1 METLTGFTLANAL
14 FAVGAGLLSI
24 ASPCVLPVL
33 PIVMAGHPGEHRLR
47 PVAIVAGLMTTFVAM
62 GVLSSLFGSV
72 VGPLLVRL
80 EKPVGVL
87 IGIVGLLVL
96 LDWNPFKRLR
106 VGAGGAAE
114 RKKGLGSGVL
124 LGASLGLVWIPCV
137 GPFLSAIL
145 GMVAARAQV
154 GEGVALLVF
163 YSLGFA
169 LPMLVAGYASHLF
182 REKTAFLRTHPLA
195 VRLAS
200 GALLLALSAW
210 ILVKGLYSTPW

>member
-1 METLTGFTLANAL
+1 MQELAGFSLANAL
-14 FAVGAGLLSI
+14 FAFGAGLVSI

-33 PIVMAGHPGEHRLR
+33 PIVMAGPPGENRFR
-47 PVAIVAGLMTTFVAM
+47 PVAIVAGLMSAFVLM

-96 LDWNPFKRLR
+96 LDLNPFKRLR
-106 VGAGGAAE
+106 VGGGAGAE

-124 LGASLGLVWIPCV
+124 LGASLGLVWSPCV

-154 GEGVALLVF
+154 GEAVALLVF

-169 LPMLVAGYASHLF
+169 LPMLVAGYASQLF
-182 REKTAFLRTHPLA
+182 REKTAFLKTRPIA

-200 GALLLALSAW
+200 GALLVGLSVW
-210 ILVKGLYSTPW
+210 ILAKGLYSTPW

>member
-1 METLTGFTLANAL
+1 MQELAGFSLANAL
-14 FAVGAGLLSI
+14 FAFGAGLVSI

-33 PIVMAGHPGEHRLR
+33 PIVMAGPPGENRFR
-47 PVAIVAGLMTTFVAM
+47 PVAIVAGLMSAFVLM

-72 VGPLLVRL
+72 VGPFLVRL

-87 IGIVGLLVL
+87 IGVVGLLVL
-96 LDWNPFKRLR
+96 LDLNPFKRLR
-106 VGAGGAAE
+106 VGGGAGAE

-154 GEGVALLVF
+154 GEAVALLVF

-169 LPMLVAGYASHLF
+169 LPMLVAGYASQLF
-182 REKTAFLRTHPLA
+182 REKTAFLKTRPIA

-200 GALLLALSAW
+200 GALLVGLSVW
-210 ILVKGLYSTPW
+210 ILAKGLYSTPW

>member
-1 METLTGFTLANAL
+1 VQELAGFSLANAF
-14 FAVGAGLLSI
+14 FAVGAGLVSI

-33 PIVMAGHPGEHRLR
+33 PIVMAGQPGEHRLR
-47 PVAIVAGLMTTFVAM
+47 PVAIVSGLMATFVLM
-62 GVLSSLFGSV
+62 GVLTSLFGAV

-96 LDWNPFKRLR
+96 LDLNPFKRLR
-106 VGAGGAAE
+106 VSLGSE
-114 RKKGLGSGVL
+114 RRKGLGSGVL

-154 GEGVALLVF
+154 GEGVALLAF

-182 REKTAFLRTHPLA
+182 REKTAFLKTRPLA

-200 GALLLALSAW
+200 GALLVGLSAW

>member
-1 METLTGFTLANAL
+1 MEELTGFSLANAL
-14 FAVGAGLLSI
+14 FAVGAGLVSI

-33 PIVMAGHPGEHRLR
+33 PIVMAGPPGENRLR
-47 PVAIVAGLMTTFVAM
+47 PVSIVAGLMSTFVLM
-62 GVLSSLFGSV
+62 GVLTSLFGAV

-87 IGIVGLLVL
+87 IGVVGLLVL
-96 LDWNPFKRLR
+96 LDLNPFKRLR
-106 VGAGGAAE
+106 FATGTGTE
-114 RKKGLGSGVL
+114 KRKGLGSGAF

-154 GEGVALLVF
+154 GEAVALLVF

-169 LPMLVAGYASHLF
+169 LPMLVAGYASQLF
-182 REKTAFLRTHPLA
+182 RERTAFLKTRPLA

-200 GALLLALSAW
+200 GALLVGLSAW

>member
-1 METLTGFTLANAL
+1 LQELAGFSLANAL
-14 FAVGAGLLSI
+14 FAIGAGLLSI

-33 PIVMAGHPGEHRLR
+33 PIVMAGQPGEHRLR
-47 PVAIVAGLMTTFVAM
+47 PVAIVAGLMSTFVLM
-62 GVLSSLFGSV
+62 GVLSSLFGSI

-80 EKPVGVL
+80 EKPVAIL
-87 IGIVGLLVL
+87 IGIVGILVL
-96 LDWNPFKRLR
+96 LDVNPFKRLR
-106 VGAGGAAE
+106 VGVNSE
-114 RKKGLGSGVL
+114 RRKGLWSGAL

-169 LPMLVAGYASHLF
+169 LPMFVAGYASQLF
-182 REKTAFLRTHPLA
+182 REKTAFLKTHPLA
-195 VRLAS
+195 VRLVS
-200 GALLLALSAW
+200 GALLVALSVW
-210 ILVKGLYSTPW
+210 ILAKGLYSTPW

>member
-1 METLTGFTLANAL
+1 MQELAGFSLANAL
-14 FAVGAGLLSI
+14 FAFGAGLVSI

-33 PIVMAGHPGEHRLR
+33 PIVMAGPPGENRFR
-47 PVAIVAGLMTTFVAM
+47 PVAIVAGLMSAFVLM

-96 LDWNPFKRLR
+96 LDLNPFKRLR
-106 VGAGGAAE
+106 VGGGAGAE

-154 GEGVALLVF
+154 GEAVALLVF

-169 LPMLVAGYASHLF
+169 LPMLVAGYASQLF
-182 REKTAFLRTHPLA
+182 REKTAFLKTRPIA

-200 GALLLALSAW
+200 GALLVGLSVW
-210 ILVKGLYSTPW
+210 ILAKGLYSTPW

>member
-1 METLTGFTLANAL
+1 METLTGFSFANAA
-14 FAVGAGLLSI
+14 FAVGAGFVSI

-33 PIVMAGHPGEHRLR
+33 PIVMAGRPGEHRLR

-87 IGIVGLLVL
+87 IGLVGILVL
-96 LDWNPFKRLR
+96 LDRNPFKRLR
-106 VGAGGAAE
+106 VGVAAE
-114 RKKGLGSGVL
+114 RKKGLASGVL

-137 GPFLSAIL
+137 GPFLSAVL
-145 GMVAARAQV
+145 GMVAARAQL
-154 GEGVALLVF
+154 GEGVALLAF
-163 YSLGFA
+163 YSLGFV

-182 REKTAFLRTHPLA
+182 REKTAFLKARPLA
-195 VRLAS
+195 VRLVS
-200 GALLLALSAW
+200 GALLVGLSAW
-210 ILVKGLYSTPW
+210 ILLKGLYSTPW

>member
-1 METLTGFTLANAL
+1 METLTGFSLANAA
-14 FAVGAGLLSI
+14 FAVGAGLVSI

-47 PVAIVAGLMTTFVAM
+47 PVAIVAGLMSTFVLM

-87 IGIVGLLVL
+87 IGLVGILVL
-96 LDWNPFKRLR
+96 LDLDPFKRLA
-106 VGAGGAAE
+106 VGGGAGGE
-114 RKKGLGSGVL
+114 RRKGLGSGAF
-124 LGASLGLVWIPCV
+124 LGASLGVVWIPCV

-154 GEGVALLVF
+154 GEAVALLVF

-169 LPMLVAGYASHLF
+169 LPMLVAGYASHQF
-182 REKTAFLRTHPLA
+182 REKTAFLKRRPLA
-195 VRLAS
+195 VRIVS
-200 GALLLALSAW
+200 GALLVGLSAW